1 MKHDL
6 KENNHFMWLSVMSLP
21 DHNTLNR
28 FRSEPLK
35 GEIKTIFTQTVL
47 LLEKEGLLSLETT
60 FVDSTKIEAS
70 ANRYTFV
77 WGRAIKKKE

>member
-1 MKHDL
+1 MGR
-6 KENNHFMWLSVMSLP
+6 P

-28 FRSEPLK
+28 FRNEPLK
-35 GEIKTIFTQTVL
+35 GEIKAIFTQTVL
-47 LLEKEGLLSLETT
+47 LLEKEGLVSLETT
-60 FVDSTKIEAS
+60 FVYSIKIEAS